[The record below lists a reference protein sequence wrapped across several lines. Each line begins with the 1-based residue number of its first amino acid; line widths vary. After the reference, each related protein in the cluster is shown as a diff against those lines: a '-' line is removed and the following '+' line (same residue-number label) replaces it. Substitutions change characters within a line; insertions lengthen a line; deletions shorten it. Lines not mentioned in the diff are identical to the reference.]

1 MIVYRIITILVG
13 GLFLM
18 QAVNW
23 ILDPQSAANGLEME
37 LLEGAGR
44 STQVG
49 DMTAFFFGLGL
60 MVLNGA
66 RPGHANSLYGGVLL
80 LGGAAV
86 FRSLAWL
93 FHGAEF
99 ATRFI
104 TVEVVATVFLLIAA
118 RQLSADRAR

>member
-60 MVLNGA
+60 DRLMFT
-66 RPGHANSLYGGVLL
+66 PGPSTTDTPRAAASAPIRSPTSRSRLTSHVAGEGEGG
-80 LGGAAV
+80 G
-86 FRSLAWL
+86 
-93 FHGAEF
+93 
-99 ATRFI
+99 
-104 TVEVVATVFLLIAA
+104 
-118 RQLSADRAR
+118 